1 MDDLKHF
8 EKKYREK
15 RVKYFKKNF
24 AGKNVDE
31 ISNTVIKEI
40 FTSFAKLYIQTTIIR
55 DCIETVEGKE
65 FSQNKTFLCIKSLC
79 EKFEEIL
86 VSDFE
91 KLISNL

>member
-1 MDDLKHF
+1 MDDLKLF

-24 AGKNVDE
+24 VGKSIDE
-31 ISNTVIKEI
+31 ISNTAIKEI

-55 DCIETVEGKE
+55 DCIETVESQDI
-65 FSQNKTFLCIKSLC
+65 SQNKTFLCIKSLC

-86 VSDFE
+86 VSDFGN
-91 KLISNL
+91 LIIKN